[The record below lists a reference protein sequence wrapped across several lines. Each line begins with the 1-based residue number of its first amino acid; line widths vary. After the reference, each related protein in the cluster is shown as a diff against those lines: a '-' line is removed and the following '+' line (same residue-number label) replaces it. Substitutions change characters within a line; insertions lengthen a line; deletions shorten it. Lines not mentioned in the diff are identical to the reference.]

1 MSLLEILILISPQLR
16 RAITEYPPLR
26 IWLRQCIQAE
36 AHSSTH
42 MESGKDTLIFKL
54 ADFERILNSFFEK
67 RSNTN
72 TLVIPGT
79 SIFIERFDV
88 DPLIVEVSPPSYQFP
103 DEKRQREIEETTA
116 YSLSFFLEV
125 ATAATERIKQTW
137 LAAYQDFTKFV
148 RIIIH
153 VPNANFR
160 SCSADRYAGVIFLS
174 ADDDTLLD
182 VEESFIHEYGHQIL
196 YNVIELDPLIY
207 QQEERRFNLPWSG
220 AERDF
225 WGYFHA
231 FFIYILLLCY
241 FERINNRA
249 EDEQQ
254 RATQRLLEIL
264 RGAIQA
270 VPDLEGANCFTPKGE
285 ELFRL
290 LKAQVDRFEK
300 QYQRLL

>member
-1 MSLLEILILISPQLR
+1 
-16 RAITEYPPLR
+16 
-26 IWLRQCIQAE
+26 
-36 AHSSTH
+36 

-231 FFIYILLLCY
+231 FFIY
-241 FERINNRA
+241 
-249 EDEQQ
+249 
-254 RATQRLLEIL
+254 QRLLEIL